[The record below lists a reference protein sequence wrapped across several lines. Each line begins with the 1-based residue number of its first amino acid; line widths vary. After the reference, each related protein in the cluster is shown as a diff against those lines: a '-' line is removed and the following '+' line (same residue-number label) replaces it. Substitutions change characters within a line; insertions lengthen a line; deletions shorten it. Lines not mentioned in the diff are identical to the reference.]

1 MHQSAKQIIDRGE
14 KWVNENPEAWQRLK
28 SMVRH
33 DAALWYGKDLRIS
46 YYVEQIRFEYNVH
59 IPNAIQAYLSR
70 RLEKE
75 VRGARFTKSKS
86 KLNLLMAGETDEN

>member
-1 MHQSAKQIIDRGE
+1 MHESAKQIFERGE
-14 KWVNENPEAWQRLK
+14 KWVDENPEVWQRLK

-86 KLNLLMAGETDEN
+86 KLNLLMADEDD